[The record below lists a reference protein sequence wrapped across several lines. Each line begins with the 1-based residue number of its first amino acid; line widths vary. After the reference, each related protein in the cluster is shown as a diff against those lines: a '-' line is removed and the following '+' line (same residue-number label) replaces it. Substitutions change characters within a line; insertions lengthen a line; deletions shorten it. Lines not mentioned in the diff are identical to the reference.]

1 MSPDYN
7 PQQNRSSFSEESP
20 LIVGMG
26 ELLIDRF
33 PDQQRPGGAP
43 ANVAYN
49 LSRLGNRVEL
59 VSSVGDDA
67 DGDHLLQ
74 FMEMHDVST
83 SYIQQSSHPTGI
95 VDIRFRDNG
104 DAEYNIV
111 KPSAWDDIRWNDDID
126 YLATIADAAC
136 FSTLAQ
142 REPTSREA
150 IQIFLKSM
158 PSDALKILDL
168 NLRPPH
174 YSPTIIRESLEL
186 ADILKV
192 NRDEYDTLANLF
204 PSDDLPATLI
214 ETFGLQCII
223 VTLGKE
229 GSRYLSAND
238 RFFVPALEIDTSS
251 GDSVGVGDAFIAT
264 VIHHQLRG
272 TPPETTID
280 FANRYAA
287 LVASRRGAMVPLE
300 DHLIEFFR

>member
-59 VSSVGDDA
+59 VSAVGDDA

-95 VDIRFRDNG
+95 VEIQFRDNG
-104 DAEYNIV
+104 DAEYDIV
-111 KPSAWDDIRWNDDID
+111 KPSAWDDIRWNDDIG

-150 IQIFLKSM
+150 IHTFLKNM
-158 PSDALKILDL
+158 PPDALKILDL

-174 YSPTIIRESLEL
+174 YTPDIIRESLEI

-192 NRDEYDTLANLF
+192 NREEYDTLAKLF
-204 PSDDLPATLI
+204 PSDDLPTTLI
-214 ETFGLQCII
+214 DTFGLHCII

-251 GDSVGVGDAFIAT
+251 GDSVGVGDAFISA
-264 VIHHQLRG
+264 VIHHHLRE
-272 TPPETTID
+272 TPPETMID
-280 FANRYAA
+280 LANRYAA
-287 LVASRRGAMVPLE
+287 LVAARRGAMVPLE
-300 DHLIEFFR
+300 DHLIDFFR